1 MLREISK
8 LIIFVVAFA
17 MPVIVAR
24 MFDSPGFLWL
34 YGVSAMFVMALHNHY
49 ETLERIDIFRD
60 NYKDDNDER
69 DSSAGN

>member
-1 MLREISK
+1 
-8 LIIFVVAFA
+8 
-17 MPVIVAR
+17 
-24 MFDSPGFLWL
+24 
-34 YGVSAMFVMALHNHY
+34 MFVQALHNHY